1 MTEGKAERR
10 IRRNR
15 IRRQRQLRR
24 RVFLFAGVMLVMLSL
39 AGGSFIVRAQDACSE
54 PLYKYYT
61 SIPIEDGDSLWSIA
75 DRHADGYFESK
86 QDFLQEVI
94 QINHLLD
101 SDIRQGDYLI
111 IPYYSSEFKR

>member
-15 IRRQRQLRR
+15 IRRQRQLRC

-61 SIPIEDGDSLWSIA
+61 SIPIEDGDSLWSVA
-75 DRHADGYFESK
+75 EDYGTGYDSGR
-86 QDFLQEVI
+86 DFIQEVI
-94 QINHLLD
+94 RINHLTDESL
-101 SDIRQGDYLI
+101 RRGDHLI
-111 IPYYSSEFKR
+111 VPYYSREFRQ

>member
-15 IRRQRQLRR
+15 FRRQRQLRR
-24 RVFLFAGVMLVMLSL
+24 RVFLFTCIMLVMLSL

-61 SIPIEDGDSLWSIA
+61 SISIEEGDTLWSVA
-75 DRHADGYFESK
+75 EDYGKGFDSGR
-86 QDFLQEVI
+86 DFIQEVI
-94 QINHLLD
+94 RINHLTDENL
-101 SDIRQGDYLI
+101 RRGDHLI
-111 IPYYSSEFKR
+111 VPYYSRDFRQ